1 MSNIQPIN
9 FTRGIPANESFP
21 LAEITE
27 ASKAILASHGP
38 GIMQYGPALG
48 FAPFREWLADWQGV
62 QASQVLTGNGSLELV
77 EFLCRYMIQPGDP
90 IFTEA
95 PSYDRA
101 IGIFR
106 RHQANVIGIPLE
118 ADGPNIEALETELKK
133 RVPKFFYII
142 PDFQNPSGATCSAAK
157 RRRVAALSERYGFTI
172 LEDAP
177 YRLLRYRGT
186 AEPTLFSIAPDRVLH
201 MSSFTKLIAPGVR
214 AGFMLGN
221 ADVLAKIAKVAE
233 DTYIS
238 PGYFAHG
245 VTYEWCRRG
254 LLPPQI
260 EKLKALYAPRLDA
273 CLAALDKFMPDAEP
287 TRPDGGFF
295 LSITLPQGSLT
306 SEVRVAATKQN
317 LNLADG
323 MAFFPNGGGER
334 FLRLPYCA
342 LSPAEIEEGV
352 RRLAETVRETSRQ
365 ELKR

>member
-1 MSNIQPIN
+1 MSNTQTIN
-9 FTRGIPANESFP
+9 FTRGVPANESFP
-21 LAEITE
+21 IAEIAE
-27 ASKAILASHGP
+27 ASKTILSTHGP
-38 GIMQYGPALG
+38 AVMQYGPALG
-48 FAPFREWLADWQGV
+48 FAPFREWLAEWQGV
-62 QASQVLTGNGSLELV
+62 QPNQVLTGNGSLELV
-77 EFLCRYMIQPGDP
+77 EFLCRHMIRPGDV
-90 IFTEA
+90 IFTES

-106 RHQANVIGIPLE
+106 RHQADIQGIPLE
-118 ADGPNIEALETELKK
+118 ADGPNIESLEAELKK
-133 RVPKFFYII
+133 RVPKFFYVI
-142 PDFQNPSGATCSAAK
+142 PDFQNPSGATCSGAK
-157 RRRVAALSERYGFTI
+157 RRRVVALSEQYGFTI

-186 AEPTLFSIAPDRVLH
+186 AEPTLFSLAPDRVLH

-214 AGFMLGN
+214 AGFMMGN
-221 ADVLAKIAKVAE
+221 ADTLAKIGKVAE

-260 EKLKALYAPRLDA
+260 EKLKALYSPRLAA
-273 CLAALDKFMPDAEP
+273 CLAALDRYMPGSNP

-295 LSITLPQGSLT
+295 LSITLPEGT
-306 SEVRVAATKQN
+306 RTADVRTAATKRN

-342 LSPAEIEEGV
+342 LSPEEIEEGI
-352 RRLAETVRETSRQ
+352 RRLADTVNG
-365 ELKR
+365 K

>member
-1 MSNIQPIN
+1 MSNLQTIN
-9 FTRGIPANESFP
+9 FTRGVPANESFP
-21 LAEITE
+21 LSEIVD
-27 ASKAILASHGP
+27 ASQSILKSHGP
-38 GIMQYGPALG
+38 AIMQYGPALG

-62 QASQVLTGNGSLELV
+62 QPDQVLTGNGSLELV
-77 EFLCRYMIQPGDP
+77 EFLCRHLIQPGDL
-90 IFTEA
+90 IFAEA
-95 PSYDRA
+95 PTYDRA

-106 RHQANVIGIPLE
+106 RHKAEVLGIPLE
-118 ADGPNIEALETELKK
+118 ADGPKIDTLEAELEK

-142 PDFQNPSGATCSAAK
+142 PDFQNPSGATCSASK
-157 RRRVAALSERYGFTI
+157 RRHIVGLSRQYGFTV

-177 YRLLRYRGT
+177 YRLLRYRGNP
-186 AEPTLFSIAPDRVLH
+186 EPTLFSLAPDRVLH

-221 ADVLAKIAKVAE
+221 ADMLAKIAKVAE

-273 CLAALDKFMPDAEP
+273 CLAALDKYMPDVKP

-295 LSITLPQGSLT
+295 LSITLPEGART
-306 SEVRVAATKQN
+306 ADVRTAAAKRN

-323 MAFFPNGGGER
+323 MAFFPSGGGER

-342 LSPAEIEEGV
+342 LNPAEIEEGI
-352 RRLAETVRETSRQ
+352 RRLADTVKEIGV
-365 ELKR
+365 

>member
-1 MSNIQPIN
+1 MSNTQPIN

-21 LAEITE
+21 LADFAD
-27 ASKAILASHGP
+27 ASKAIIEKHGA

-48 FAPFREWLADWQGV
+48 FGPFREWLAEWQGV
-62 QASQVLTGNGSLELV
+62 QPDEVLTGNGSLELV
-77 EFLCRYMIQPGDP
+77 EFLCRYMIQPGDL
-90 IFTEA
+90 IFTES

-106 RHQANVIGIPLE
+106 RHKAEVVGIPLE
-118 ADGPNIEALETELKK
+118 ADGPNIEALEKALQK

-142 PDFQNPSGATCSAAK
+142 PDFQNPSGATCSAEK
-157 RRRVAALSERYGFTI
+157 RRRVVALAEQYGFTI

-177 YRLLRYRGT
+177 YRLLRYRGN
-186 AEPTLFSIAPDRVLH
+186 AEPTLFSLAPGRVLH

-214 AGFMLGN
+214 AGFMIGK
-221 ADVLAKIAKVAE
+221 ADTLAKVAKVAE

-260 EKLKALYAPRLDA
+260 EKLKALYSPRLAA
-273 CLAALDKFMPDAEP
+273 CLAALDKYMPDSKP

-295 LSITLPQGSLT
+295 LSITLPEGSST
-306 SEVRVAATKQN
+306 AEVRTAAARRS

-352 RRLAETVRETSRQ
+352 RRLADTVHG
-365 ELKR
+365 K